1 MRRKFSVGQKPI
13 PQTTPDAPKNFRQC
27 RSAALQ
33 KIIRRWLLAARYS
46 LFTVFPD
53 LPISRFADKFCE
65 ALRRKL
71 TSARSYGSPKGC
83 NPKVLNR
90 S

>member
-1 MRRKFSVGQKPI
+1 VQEHCPPENHSP
-13 PQTTPDAPKNFRQC
+13 
-27 RSAALQ
+27 
-33 KIIRRWLLAARYS
+33 LATRHS
-46 LFTVFPD
+46 LFAVHRLSRLAH
-53 LPISRFADKFCE
+53 LPISRFADVFCE

-71 TSARSYGSPKGC
+71 TSASGYGSPKGC

>member
-1 MRRKFSVGQKPI
+1 MRRKFSVGQEPTL
-13 PQTTPDAPKNFRQC
+13 QTTPDAPKIFG
-27 RSAALQ
+27 SAGALPSR
-33 KIIRRWLLAARYS
+33 KPFATGYLLFAVRRLSRLAH
-46 LFTVFPD
+46 

-71 TSARSYGSPKGC
+71 TFANSYGSPKGC